1 MTMLLIVTM
10 MPTVLA
16 ILTYSRYSNLKN
28 RDSRDYKLWGGGHV
42 SRLKMQQDLT
52 RADSQVVHAMQQYK
66 LSKLA
71 TIFYAYGAYFRYF
84 VTAVV
89 IVFMRDVPAI

>member
-10 MPTVLA
+10 MPTVLI
-16 ILTYSRYSNLKN
+16 ILTCSRYSNLKN
-28 RDSRDYKLWGGGHV
+28 RDSRDFKLWGGGHV

-52 RADSQVVHAMQQYK
+52 KADSQVVHAMQKYR

-71 TIFYAYGAYFRYF
+71 TIFYAYGAYLRYF
-84 VTAVV
+84 ITAIV

>member
-10 MPTVLA
+10 MPTVLV
-16 ILTYSRYSNLKN
+16 ILTCSRYSNLKN

-52 RADSQVVHAMQQYK
+52 KADSQVLHAMQKYR
-66 LSKLA
+66 LSKLE
-71 TIFYAYGAYFRYF
+71 TIVYAYGAYLRYF
-84 VTAVV
+84 LTAFV